1 MHELFVKQSI
11 LCSFSLLRLTFM
23 SLFRWN
29 FFQGVPSASLR
40 FLFDGRRLGDSETP
54 KQVTVHTVES
64 CYTEAQGTVK
74 STSIYPS
81 FDISNS
87 ADHVES
93 NFGFG
98 KCACQPI
105 IPSEMSILG

>member
-54 KQVTVHTVES
+54 KQVTVHVHTAES
-64 CYTEAQGTVK
+64 CYIDAQGTVN
-74 STSIYPS
+74 
-81 FDISNS
+81 FNISK
-87 ADHVES
+87 
-93 NFGFG
+93 F
-98 KCACQPI
+98 
-105 IPSEMSILG
+105 